1 MAMRAMTAESIPKAL
16 GRCMTGADWMAC
28 YLAHDDRKPSLSVS
42 PGNAGHVL
50 VCCHAG
56 CDQREVIAE
65 PRSRGLALVLGNIST
80 R

>member
-1 MAMRAMTAESIPKAL
+1 MTAETVAKAL
-16 GRCMTGADWMAC
+16 GGHKVGDGWIAPCP
-28 YLAHDDRKPSLSVS
+28 AHDDRKPSLSVS